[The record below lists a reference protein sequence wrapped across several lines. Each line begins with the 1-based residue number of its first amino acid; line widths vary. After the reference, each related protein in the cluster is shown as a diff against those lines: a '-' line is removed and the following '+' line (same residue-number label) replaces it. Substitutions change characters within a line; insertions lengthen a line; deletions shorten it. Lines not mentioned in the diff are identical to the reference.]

1 MKQRRLG
8 GLIAAG
14 TTFAILAYFAHRLPY
29 FPQDLTISQGIQQ
42 FNGLLPSFMY
52 GVSMTSSFIPAAI
65 IVALVTVWL
74 GKSNRR
80 LEAIILGSAAV
91 VTALAIVPVIKSWV
105 GRPRPAPDLV
115 LVMATESGESFPSGH
130 ATFVIVFYAFLIYLV
145 PKLIHNQAAVKTIRG
160 LLIAFI
166 GLTFASR
173 IYLGLHWASDVL
185 GGFALGWL
193 VLSVMI
199 SIYYYYLSKF
209 SRRSENAG
217 TS

>member
-1 MKQRRLG
+1 M
-8 GLIAAG
+8 
-14 TTFAILAYFAHRLPY
+14 
-29 FPQDLTISQGIQQ
+29 
-42 FNGLLPSFMY
+42 
-52 GVSMTSSFIPAAI
+52 
-65 IVALVTVWL
+65 ALVTVCL

-80 LEAIILGSAAV
+80 FEAIILGSAAAA
-91 VTALAIVPVIKSWV
+91 TALVLVPAIKCRV

-130 ATFVIVFYAFLIYLV
+130 ATFVMVFYAFIIYLL

-166 GLTFASR
+166 GLTFSSR

-185 GGFALGWL
+185 GGFFLGWL

-199 SIYYYYLSKF
+199 SIYYYYLPKF

-217 TS
+217 TSRSRND